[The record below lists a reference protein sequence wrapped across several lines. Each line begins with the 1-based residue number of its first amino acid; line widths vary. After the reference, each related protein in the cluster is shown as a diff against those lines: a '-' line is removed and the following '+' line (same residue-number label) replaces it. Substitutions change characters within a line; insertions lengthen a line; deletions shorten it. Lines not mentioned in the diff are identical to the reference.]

1 MADLVLYEWVAD
13 ANLKLSVKI
22 KKEFSLK
29 NILTKTKLSV
39 LIISINFK
47 TLQLL
52 NKSVVC
58 ELSDAKFMILIVF
71 LREQIFCVV
80 DILKDPMLCIH

>member
-22 KKEFSLK
+22 KKKFSLK
-29 NILTKTKLSV
+29 NMLTKVKLSV

-80 DILKDPMLCIH
+80 DILKDPMLCRH

>member
-71 LREQIFCVV
+71 LRDQIFCVV

>member
-29 NILTKTKLSV
+29 NILTKAKLSV

-47 TLQLL
+47 TLQFL

>member
-13 ANLKLSVKI
+13 ANLKFSVKI

-29 NILTKTKLSV
+29 NILTKAKLSV

-80 DILKDPMLCIH
+80 DILKDPMLCRH

>member
-29 NILTKTKLSV
+29 NILTKAKLSV

-80 DILKDPMLCIH
+80 DILKDPMLCRH

>member
-29 NILTKTKLSV
+29 NILTKAKLSV